1 MKIQYSI
8 LVLFLALISCKKD
21 KDKVEFD
28 RGAMLSNLSSNVILP
43 ALSNTESEFNTLHTK
58 VETFTSNPTEENLSS
73 VRSGYVIA
81 YKAFQTCKMFDFGPM
96 ADYGITA
103 ATNTYPTDTSKI
115 LSNIN
120 SGTYNLSSAE
130 NITAIGLPAIDYLLY
145 KASSAEII
153 QDFSSHSLAGNR
165 KDYLLDLS
173 LKMKTEYSAMTDQWQ
188 NYMNTFDAAD
198 GNDIGG
204 STSILFNAF
213 VMDIELLK
221 NAKVGIPA
229 GFQTSGQTL
238 PTYVEGYY
246 SGISIDLAL
255 ENCNALQNLFNGAN
269 GVSFDD
275 YIRDVESED
284 IEVSLS
290 DNINNQFETIKT
302 KLTAIQNPLSDKV
315 NSNPDAVNAAWNEIK
330 KLVTYVKTDMSSILG
345 LLITFQDNDGD

>member
-73 VRSGYVIA
+73 VRSGYVMA

-130 NITAIGLPAIDYLLY
+130 NITEIGRA
-145 KASSAEII
+145 
-153 QDFSSHSLAGNR
+153 H
-165 KDYLLDLS
+165 
-173 LKMKTEYSAMTDQWQ
+173 
-188 NYMNTFDAAD
+188 
-198 GNDIGG
+198 
-204 STSILFNAF
+204 
-213 VMDIELLK
+213 V
-221 NAKVGIPA
+221 
-229 GFQTSGQTL
+229 
-238 PTYVEGYY
+238 
-246 SGISIDLAL
+246 
-255 ENCNALQNLFNGAN
+255 
-269 GVSFDD
+269 
-275 YIRDVESED
+275 
-284 IEVSLS
+284 
-290 DNINNQFETIKT
+290 
-302 KLTAIQNPLSDKV
+302 
-315 NSNPDAVNAAWNEIK
+315 
-330 KLVTYVKTDMSSILG
+330 
-345 LLITFQDNDGD
+345 